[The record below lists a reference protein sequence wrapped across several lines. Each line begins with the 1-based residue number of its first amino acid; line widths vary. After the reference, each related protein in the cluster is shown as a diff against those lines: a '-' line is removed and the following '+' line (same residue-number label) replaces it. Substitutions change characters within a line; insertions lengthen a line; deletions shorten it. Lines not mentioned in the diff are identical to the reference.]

1 MAQSEQVVN
10 NTNFPAVRAAIND
23 NLAALFSQS
32 SGASGPSVTVA
43 GQTWVDTSTS
53 PPTWRIMNADNS
65 AWITVGV
72 LGDPEDSLT
81 FRVGGVAP
89 IANGGTGQTTAAAAI
104 AGLLPD
110 QSGNASK
117 ALITNGSALAWAA
130 VIGSSFE
137 KIDATTTYQLAS
149 DKTTLIVI
157 AFGAGGAGGRNSS
170 GGGGGGAGG
179 SGVLGVLK
187 ASEVRATS
195 SNVAVTVGV
204 GGAGRSSNGNGADG
218 GDSSFG
224 SYVVGYHGKGGDD
237 NSTDYAEGARAW
249 GSSSRTTDAVFIAQR
264 ARNAP
269 DIFSGGTGGKGASI
283 QDGGNAVFG
292 GGAGGGRLE
301 PIFGTSGGQGSGG
314 VSVFGGNGGAGAE
327 NNAVSGAAPGG
338 GGGGSQDGTS
348 GSGGNGAVWVLAL

>member
-1 MAQSEQVVN
+1 MAQSDQVVGN
-10 NTNFPAVRAAIND
+10 ASFPTVRADIND
-23 NLAALFSQS
+23 NLAALFTQS
-32 SGASGPSVTVA
+32 SGQSEPSVMA
-43 GQTWVDTSTS
+43 ANQTWVDTSVD
-53 PPTWRIMNADNS
+53 PPLWKVRDASNNQ
-65 AWITVGV
+65 WITVG
-72 LGDPEDSLT
+72 SLST
-81 FRVGGVAP
+81 GGFAVGGVAP

-117 ALITNGSALAWAA
+117 ALITNGSALAWGA

-149 DKTTLIVI
+149 DKTILIVI
-157 AFGAGGAGGRNSS
+157 AFGAGGAGGRNNS

-204 GGAGRSSNGNGADG
+204 GGAGRSSNGNGANG

-237 NSTDYAEGARAW
+237 NPTNYAEGARAW
-249 GSSSRTTDAVFIAQR
+249 GSSSRTADTVFIAQR

-269 DIFSGGTGGKGASI
+269 DIFSGGTGGRGVSI

-292 GGAGGGRLE
+292 GGAGGGRLQSLL
-301 PIFGTSGGQGSGG
+301 GNSGGQGSGG